1 MNNENIS
8 VENRKCVKN
17 FIGIAEDIEKMKYE
31 ENTKDIKLINI
42 INGFND
48 KIIVFTK
55 YKTTIKFL
63 EKLLKQNDYKTAVF
77 YGGMTRKEKENQ
89 IEYFKKEARILLST
103 EAGGEGRNLQFCN
116 AMVNYDLP
124 WNPMAIEQRIGRI
137 HRVGQKR
144 DVHIFNLA
152 AKDTIESYILDILDK
167 KINMFE
173 LVVGEVDMI
182 LGDLSEEDNGFDDA
196 VMDIW
201 ANSQDKGDLERKMG
215 ELGDK
220 LLDKRNQYTKVKDVD
235 EKIFGN
241 LFKAGEN
248 K

>member
-1 MNNENIS
+1 
-8 VENRKCVKN
+8 
-17 FIGIAEDIEKMKYE
+17 
-31 ENTKDIKLINI
+31 
-42 INGFND
+42 
-48 KIIVFTK
+48 
-55 YKTTIKFL
+55 
-63 EKLLKQNDYKTAVF
+63 
-77 YGGMTRKEKENQ
+77 
-89 IEYFKKEARILLST
+89 
-103 EAGGEGRNLQFCN
+103 
-116 AMVNYDLP
+116 
-124 WNPMAIEQRIGRI
+124 MAIEQRIGRI

-241 LFKAGEN
+241 LFKAGED